1 MPLNLPM
8 DKYKMHTI
16 YPVILPV
23 PEKSRGLTGREKVS
37 ALSRH
42 ARCALEIS
50 GEKSGAV
57 LHNPPKDPNGVP
69 LPVDG
74 NYWSLTHKSEYVGG
88 VVAGSRIGI
97 DIEKIRDCSKS
108 LFRKT
113 AHDFEWDLSDM
124 DPFELFFRYWTSKE
138 AVLKASGT
146 GVKDLLKCRIV
157 EIVSDNYLVINYRNE
172 IWPVEHFFF
181 NGHIASINKDAF
193 HIEWTL
199 L

>member
-1 MPLNLPM
+1 MV
-8 DKYKMHTI
+8 KSHTI

-23 PEKSRGLTGREKVS
+23 PDKDRDLTGRKKVS

-42 ARCALEIS
+42 ARRALEIS
-50 GEKSGAV
+50 GKKSGV
-57 LHNPPKDPNGVP
+57 VFHSLPKDPNGVP

-74 NYWSLTHKSEYVGG
+74 NYWSLTHKSGYVGG

-113 AHDFEWDLSDM
+113 AHDIEWDLSDM

-157 EIVSDNYLVINYRNE
+157 EIVNDNHLIIDYRNE
-172 IWPVEHFFF
+172 IWPIEHFFF
-181 NGHIASINKDAF
+181 NGYIASVNKDEF